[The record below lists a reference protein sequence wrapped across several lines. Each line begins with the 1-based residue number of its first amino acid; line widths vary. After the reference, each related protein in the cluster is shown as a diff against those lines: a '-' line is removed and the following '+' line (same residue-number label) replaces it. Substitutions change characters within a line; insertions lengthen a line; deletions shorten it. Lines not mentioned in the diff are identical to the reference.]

1 MNKDIIYIDVE
12 DDITAIIGKI
22 KVSTE
27 KIVAIVPPKH
37 TGILQSAVNLR
48 LLNRMA
54 NTSHKRLVLITN
66 NQALIALSASAG
78 IPYAKNLQSK
88 PELAELS
95 AVAVDDGDDIIDGS
109 TLSVG
114 QHIDLSKK
122 AAEDKAISDKE
133 IESIDIDNST
143 LDVSEVESK
152 EEKAKT
158 TKKSSGIK
166 VPNFKSFRKRFFL
179 GGGLAVLLIAFLVW
193 ANVFAP
199 SARVIIT
206 AKTSPAS
213 VSSTVTLVGNG
224 QTEIDKGTVQSVSQ
238 QLKKDT
244 VVEFVATG
252 TKTVG
257 EKAAGKV
264 IFSNCDT
271 NKSVTIS
278 AGTYISANGNNY
290 IVQNDTVVGGGN
302 WDGGNC
308 SSSSAGTSVATDVI
322 ATDIGP
328 GYNAAPNTSFLVSGY
343 TSKMTANTTA
353 GIAGGTSRE
362 VKVPTADDIQAA
374 TTKLEAQSDDA
385 AKKELTS
392 KFASGEIIIDDSFTV
407 VNAAPVSTPAVDTE
421 SKDGKAKLTATTTYT
436 MTALPRAD
444 VEAYLK
450 ENINKQL
457 TGTTNQKIYNDGLD
471 TVKLQNFSKTDG
483 ATTVKIVGTGQIGPS
498 IEESVVKDQVKGK
511 IYGEVQSSL
520 ESISGIDSVDVK
532 FSYFWVTKVP
542 NDTNKISVEFNIL
555 HE

>member
-22 KVSTE
+22 KASTE

-88 PELAELS
+88 PELAEIS
-95 AVAVDDGDDIIDGS
+95 AVAIDDGDDIIDGS

-122 AAEDKAISDKE
+122 AAEDKAISEKE
-133 IESIDIDNST
+133 IESIDIDNSS

-152 EEKAKT
+152 EDKTKT

-179 GGGLAVLLIAFLVW
+179 LGGLAVLLIVFLVW

-244 VVEFVATG
+244 VVEFDATG

-271 NKSVTIS
+271 STQVTID

-290 IVQNDTVVGGGN
+290 VVQADTVVGPGSFSGGS
-302 WDGGNC
+302 C
-308 SSSSAGTSVATDVI
+308 SSAGTSVSTDVK
-322 ATDIGP
+322 AADIGSD
-328 GYNAAPNTSFLVSGY
+328 YNAAPETSFLVSGY
-343 TSKMTANTTA
+343 SSGMTANTTA

-362 VKVPTADDIQAA
+362 VKVPTAADIQTA

-385 AKKELTS
+385 AKKELTA

-471 TVKLQNFSKTDG
+471 TVKLQNFTKSDG
-483 ATTVKIVGTGQIGPS
+483 VTTVKIVGTGQIGPS

>member
-22 KVSTE
+22 KASTE

-95 AVAVDDGDDIIDGS
+95 AIAVDDGDDIIDGS

-122 AAEDKAISDKE
+122 AAEDAAISDKE

-152 EEKAKT
+152 DAKAKT

-179 GGGLAVLLIAFLVW
+179 GGGLAVLLIVFLVW

-238 QLKKDT
+238 QIKKDT
-244 VVEFVATG
+244 VVEFDATG

-271 NKSVTIS
+271 STQVTID

-290 IVQNDTVVGGGN
+290 IVQADTVVGPAVYTSS
-302 WDGGNC
+302 NC
-308 SSSSAGTSVATDVI
+308 TSAGTSVSTDVI
-322 ATDIGP
+322 ATNIGP
-328 GYNAAPNTSFLVSGY
+328 DYNAAPDTSFLVSGY
-343 TSKMTANTTA
+343 TSQMTAKTTA

-362 VKVPTADDIQAA
+362 VKVPTANDIQTA
-374 TTKLEAQSDDA
+374 TAKLEAQSDVA
-385 AKKELTS
+385 AKKELS
-392 KFASGEIIIDDSFTV
+392 AKFVSGEIIIDDSFTV

-436 MTALPRAD
+436 MTALPKAD

>member
-22 KVSTE
+22 KASNE
-27 KIVAIVPPKH
+27 KIIAIVPPKH

-54 NTSHKRLVLITN
+54 NNSHKRLVLITN

-88 PELAELS
+88 PELAEMS
-95 AVAVDDGDDIIDGS
+95 AIAVDDGDDIIDGS
-109 TLSVG
+109 SLPVG

-122 AAEDKAISDKE
+122 AAKDDLISDKE
-133 IESIDIDNST
+133 IKSIDIDDSN
-143 LDVSEVESK
+143 LDVSEPVSSATK
-152 EEKAKT
+152 PVSP
-158 TKKSSGIK
+158 KKSSKSK
-166 VPNFKSFRKRFFL
+166 VPNFGSFRKKLFL
-179 GGGLAVLLIAFLVW
+179 GVGAAILLIAFFVW

-199 SARVIIT
+199 AARVIIT
-206 AKTSPAS
+206 AKTSAAP

-224 QTEIDKGTVQSVSQ
+224 QTDISKGTVQSVSQ
-238 QLKKDT
+238 QLKKDS
-244 VVEFVATG
+244 VVEFDATG

-271 NKSVTIS
+271 SAQVTID

-290 IVQNDTVVGGGN
+290 IVQADTVVGPGSFSGGS
-302 WDGGNC
+302 C
-308 SSSSAGTSVATDVI
+308 SSAGTSVATDVI

-328 GYNAAPNTSFLVSGY
+328 DYNAAPDTSFLVSGY
-343 TSKMTANTTA
+343 TSQMTASTTA

-362 VKVPTADDIQAA
+362 VKVPTAEDIQTA
-374 TTKLEAQSDDA
+374 TTKLKSQSDDSA
-385 AKKELTS
+385 RKELLA
-392 KFASGEIIIDDSFTV
+392 KFASGEVVIGDSFTV
-407 VNAAPVSTPAVDTE
+407 ENSAPVSTPALDTE

-436 MTALPRAD
+436 MTALPKAD
-444 VEAYLK
+444 VEAFLK

-457 TGTTNQKIYNDGLD
+457 SDSPNQKIYNNGID
-471 TVKLQNFSKTDG
+471 TVKLQNFSKSDTS
-483 ATTVKIVGTGQIGPS
+483 TTVKIVGSGQVGPS
-498 IEESVVKDQVKGK
+498 IDESEVKDQVKGK
-511 IYGEVQSSL
+511 IYGDIQSSL
-520 ESISGIDSVDVK
+520 ESISGVDSVDVK

-542 NDTNKISVEFNIL
+542 NDTNKISVEFNIQN
-555 HE
+555 E

>member
-22 KVSTE
+22 KASSE

-48 LLNRMA
+48 LLSRMA

-109 TLSVG
+109 TLPVG

-122 AAEDKAISDKE
+122 AAKDVAISEKE
-133 IESIDIDNST
+133 IESIDIDDST
-143 LDVSEVESK
+143 LDVSEDAPTKEKTESP
-152 EEKAKT
+152 
-158 TKKSSGIK
+158 KKSSGAK
-166 VPNFKSFRKRFFL
+166 VPNFRNFRKRLFL
-179 GGGLAVLLIAFLVW
+179 GGSIAILLIAFLVW
-193 ANVFAP
+193 ANIFAP

-206 AKTSPAS
+206 AKTSSAS

-224 QTEIDKGTVQSVSQ
+224 QTDINKGVIQSVSQ
-238 QLKKDT
+238 ELKKES
-244 VVEFVATG
+244 VVDFDATG

-271 NKSVTIS
+271 SAQVTID

-290 IVQNDTVVGGGN
+290 IVQNDTVVGPGSFSGG
-302 WDGGNC
+302 GC
-308 SSSSAGTSVATDVI
+308 SSAGTSVSTDVI
-322 ATDIGP
+322 AADIGP
-328 GYNAAPNTSFLVSGY
+328 DYNAAPDTSFLVSGY
-343 TSKMTANTTA
+343 TSQMTANTTA

-362 VKVPTADDIQAA
+362 VKVPTAADIQTA
-374 TTKLEAQSDDA
+374 TAKLEAQSDVS
-385 AKKELTS
+385 AKKELS
-392 KFASGEIIIDDSFTV
+392 AKFASGEITIDDSFTV
-407 VNAAPVSTPAVDTE
+407 VNAAPVSTPALDTE

-436 MTALPRAD
+436 MTALPKAD

-457 TGTTNQKIYNDGLD
+457 AGTTNQKIYNDGVD
-471 TVKLQNFSKTDG
+471 TVDLQNFTKVEGT
-483 ATTVKIVGTGQIGPS
+483 TTVKIVGTGQIGPS

-542 NDTNKISVEFNIL
+542 NDINKISVEFNIQ